1 VAWLESIRIA
11 FEGLTANRLR
21 SALTTLGILIG
32 VAAVILLVAVG
43 NGASAAVQSS
53 IDSLGTNLLLVLPGS
68 TQGAG
73 GVNTGAGGAQTL
85 TLADAQALEDKQL
98 APDVLVAAPSVNA
111 RVTAVYHSANWSP
124 SSFVGTTPDYFTIRN
139 YQLAEGSFFTNQQ
152 VTSAQPVVVIGQTV
166 ATALFGQNDP
176 VGQTILFNRIGYRV
190 VGVLAPKGSNGTQN
204 LDDVVMAPITTVLN
218 TISGRIPAATIS
230 VEATSAS
237 TISAAQAEVTQVLLQ
252 QHKITNPAAADF
264 TVQNQS
270 QLVSSRTQTTQ
281 VFTVL
286 LGSVAAISL
295 LVGGIGIMNIML
307 VTVTER
313 TREIGIRKALGA
325 RRADILAQFLAESVL
340 LAGIGGGLGVAVALL
355 SASKLHDISVF
366 STFTP
371 VIAQGSIYLAFGVAV
386 AIGLFFGIF
395 PANRAASL
403 RPIEALRYE

>member
-1 VAWLESIRIA
+1 
-11 FEGLTANRLR
+11 
-21 SALTTLGILIG
+21 
-32 VAAVILLVAVG
+32 
-43 NGASAAVQSS
+43 
-53 IDSLGTNLLLVLPGS
+53 
-68 TQGAG
+68 
-73 GVNTGAGGAQTL
+73 
-85 TLADAQALEDKQL
+85 
-98 APDVLVAAPSVNA
+98 
-111 RVTAVYHSANWSP
+111 
-124 SSFVGTTPDYFTIRN
+124 
-139 YQLAEGSFFTNQQ
+139 
-152 VTSAQPVVVIGQTV
+152 
-166 ATALFGQNDP
+166 
-176 VGQTILFNRIGYRV
+176 
-190 VGVLAPKGSNGTQN
+190 
-204 LDDVVMAPITTVLN
+204 MAPMTTVLN
-218 TISGRIPAATIS
+218 TISGRVPAATIS

-237 TISAAQAEVTQVLLQ
+237 TMAAAQAEVTQVLLA

-270 QLVSSRTQTTQ
+270 QLVSARTQTTQ

-340 LAGIGGGLGVAVALL
+340 LAGIGGGLGVGVALL

-371 VIAQGSIYLAFGVAV
+371 VIAQGSVYLAFGVAV

>member
-1 VAWLESIRIA
+1 MAWLESIRIA
-11 FEGLTANRLR
+11 VEGLMANRLR

-53 IDSLGTNLLLVLPGS
+53 IDALGTNLLLVQPAS
-68 TQGAG
+68 IRGAG
-73 GVNTGAGGAQTL
+73 GVQSGAGGATTL
-85 TLADAQALEDKQL
+85 SLADAKALANKQL
-98 APDVLVAAPSVNA
+98 APDVAVAAPSVNA
-111 RVTAVYHSANWSP
+111 RVTAVYHAANWSP
-124 SSFVGTTPDYFTIRN
+124 STFVGTTPDYFTIRG
-139 YQLAEGSFFTNQQ
+139 YSLAEGALFTTQD
-152 VTSAQPVVVIGQTV
+152 VTAAHRVVVIGQTV

-176 VGQTILFNRIGYRV
+176 LGQSILFNRVGYRV
-190 VGVLAPKGSNGTQN
+190 VGLLAPKGTNGTQD
-204 LDDVVMAPITTVLN
+204 LDDVVMAPMTTVLD
-218 TISGRIPAATIS
+218 TLSGRVPAATIS
-230 VEATSAS
+230 VEATSKD
-237 TISAAQAEVTQVLLQ
+237 TMDAATAEVTQILLQ
-252 QHKITNPAAADF
+252 QHHIANPAAADF
-264 TVQNQS
+264 TILNQT
-270 QLVSSRTQTTQ
+270 QLVTARTATTQ

-325 RRADILAQFLAESVL
+325 RRSDILAQFLAESVL

-355 SASKLHDISVF
+355 SASRLPQIPVF
-366 STFTP
+366 ASFTP
-371 VIAQGSIYLAFGVAV
+371 VVARGSVLLAFGVAV
-386 AIGLFFGIF
+386 GIGLFFGIF

>member
-53 IDSLGTNLLLVLPGS
+53 IDSLGTNLLLVQPGS
-68 TQGAG
+68 TQGNG
-73 GVNTGAGGAQTL
+73 GVNTGAGGATSL
-85 TLADAQALEDKQL
+85 TLADAQALGNKQL

-111 RVTAVYHSANWSP
+111 RVTAVYHSANWTP

-139 YQLAEGSFFTNQQ
+139 YTLAEGAFFTNQQ
-152 VTSAQPVVVIGQTV
+152 VTSAQRVVVIGPTV
-166 ATALFGQNDP
+166 ATSLFGQNDP

-204 LDDVVMAPITTVLN
+204 LDDVVMAPMTTVLN
-218 TISGRIPAATIS
+218 TISGRVPAATIS

-237 TISAAQAEVTQVLLQ
+237 SMAAAQAEVTQILLQ

-270 QLVSSRTQTTQ
+270 QLVSARTQTTQ

-340 LAGIGGGLGVAVALL
+340 LAGIGGGLGVGVALL

-371 VIAQGSIYLAFGVAV
+371 VIAQGSVYLAFGVAV

>member
-53 IDSLGTNLLLVLPGS
+53 IDSLGTNLLLVQPGS
-68 TQGAG
+68 TQGTG
-73 GVNTGAGGAQTL
+73 GVNTGAGGATSL
-85 TLADAQALEDKQL
+85 TLADAQALGNKQL

-111 RVTAVYHSANWSP
+111 RVTAVYHSANWTP

-139 YQLAEGSFFTNQQ
+139 YSLAEGAFFTNQQ
-152 VTSAQPVVVIGQTV
+152 VTSAQRVVVIGQTV
-166 ATALFGQNDP
+166 ATSLFGQNDP

-204 LDDVVMAPITTVLN
+204 LDDVVMAPMTTVLN
-218 TISGRIPAATIS
+218 TISGRVPAATIS
-230 VEATSAS
+230 VEATSAGS
-237 TISAAQAEVTQVLLQ
+237 MAAAQAEVTQILLQ
-252 QHKITNPAAADF
+252 QHKITNSAAADF

-270 QLVSSRTQTTQ
+270 QLVSARTQTTQ

-340 LAGIGGGLGVAVALL
+340 LAGIGGGLGVGVALL

-371 VIAQGSIYLAFGVAV
+371 VIAQGSVYLAFGVAV

>member
-1 VAWLESIRIA
+1 MAWLESVRIA

-68 TQGAG
+68 TQGSG

-85 TLADAQALEDKQL
+85 TLADAQALGNKQL

-139 YQLAEGSFFTNQQ
+139 YSLAEGAFFTNQQ
-152 VTSAQPVVVIGQTV
+152 VTSSQRVVVIGQTV
-166 ATALFGQNDP
+166 ATSLFGQNDP
-176 VGQTILFNRIGYRV
+176 LNQTILFNRVGYRV

-218 TISGRIPAATIS
+218 TISGRVPAATIS
-230 VEATSAS
+230 VEATSPN
-237 TISAAQAEVTQVLLQ
+237 TIAAAQAEVTQVLLQ
-252 QHKITNPAAADF
+252 QHKIANPAAADF

-281 VFTVL
+281 IFTVL

-325 RRADILAQFLAESVL
+325 RRSDILAQFLAESVL
-340 LAGIGGGLGVAVALL
+340 LAGIGGGLGVGVALL
-355 SASKLHDISVF
+355 SASRLHNISVF

-371 VIAQGSIYLAFGVAV
+371 VIASGSVYLAFGVAV

>member
-11 FEGLTANRLR
+11 FGGLTANRLR

-53 IDSLGTNLLLVLPGS
+53 IDSLGTNLLLVQPGS
-68 TQGAG
+68 TQGTG

-85 TLADAQALEDKQL
+85 TLADATALENKQL

-111 RVTAVYHSANWSP
+111 RVTAVYHSANWTP

-139 YQLAEGSFFTNQQ
+139 YSLAEGSFFTNQQ
-152 VTSAQPVVVIGQTV
+152 VTSSQPVVVIGQTV

-218 TISGRIPAATIS
+218 TISGRVPAATIS
-230 VEATSAS
+230 VEATSAN
-237 TISAAQAEVTQVLLQ
+237 TVAAAQAEVTQVLLQ
-252 QHKITNPAAADF
+252 QHKTTNPAAADF

-270 QLVSSRTQTTQ
+270 QLVSARTQTTQ

-340 LAGIGGGLGVAVALL
+340 LAGIGGGLGVGVALL

-371 VIAQGSIYLAFGVAV
+371 VIAQGSVYLAFGVAV

>member
-1 VAWLESIRIA
+1 VAWLESVRIA

-53 IDSLGTNLLLVLPGS
+53 IDSLGTNLLLVQPGS

-73 GVNTGAGGAQTL
+73 GVNTGVGGAQTL
-85 TLADAQALEDKQL
+85 TLADATALENKQL

-111 RVTAVYHSANWSP
+111 RVTAVYHAANWSP
-124 SSFVGTTPDYFTIRN
+124 ASFVGTTPDYFTIRN
-139 YQLAEGSFFTNQQ
+139 YTLASGAFFTTQQ
-152 VTSAQPVVVIGQTV
+152 VTSAQRVVVIGQTV

-190 VGVLAPKGSNGTQN
+190 VGVLAPKGSNGTQD
-204 LDDVVMAPITTVLN
+204 LDDVVMAPMTTVLN

-237 TISAAQAEVTQVLLQ
+237 SMAAAQAEVTQILLQ

-270 QLVSSRTQTTQ
+270 QLVSARTQTTET
-281 VFTVL
+281 FTVL
-286 LGSVAAISL
+286 LGAVAAISL
-295 LVGGIGIMNIML
+295 LVGGIGVMNIML
-307 VTVTER
+307 VSVTER

-325 RRADILAQFLAESVL
+325 RRADILGQFLAESVL
-340 LAGIGGGLGVAVALL
+340 LAGIGGGLGVGVALL
-355 SASKLHDISVF
+355 SASKLHNISVF

-371 VIAQGSIYLAFGVAV
+371 VIAQSSVYLAFGVAV